1 MSEKVMRIAEEAAS
15 KGYGGTMGKW
25 DKEIT
30 EEKSL
35 KSKQKRE
42 FQNVKNVRH
51 QMWKVRDTHWL

>member
-1 MSEKVMRIAEEAAS
+1 MRIAEEAAS

-30 EEKSL
+30 EEKIL

-51 QMWKVRDTHWL
+51 RMWKVRDTHRL